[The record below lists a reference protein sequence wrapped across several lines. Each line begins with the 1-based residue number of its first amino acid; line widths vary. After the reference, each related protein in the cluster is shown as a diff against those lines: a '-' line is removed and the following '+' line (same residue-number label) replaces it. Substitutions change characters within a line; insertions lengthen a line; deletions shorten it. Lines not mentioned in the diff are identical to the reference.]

1 MDLNIQEQ
9 LAQYV
14 TMSRLLIYNNDFSIP
29 TEPGNTQIELASALA
44 YIVENHTLSPSQYY
58 QPRELFVVGNYVH
71 GTTTTAFVNMT
82 GE

>member
-1 MDLNIQEQ
+1 MDLNVQQQ

-14 TMSRLLIYNNDFSIP
+14 SISRLLVYNNDFAIP
-29 TEPGNTQIELASALA
+29 TEAGSTQLELASALG
-44 YIVENHTLSPSQYY
+44 YIVENHTLSASQYY

-71 GTTTTAFVNMT
+71 GTTTSAFVNMT

>member
-1 MDLNIQEQ
+1 MDLNIQQQ

-14 TMSRLLIYNNDFSIP
+14 TMSRLLVYNNDFAIP
-29 TEPGNTQIELASALA
+29 TDTGVTQIELASALG
-44 YIVENHTLSPSQYY
+44 YIVDNHTLPQSQYY